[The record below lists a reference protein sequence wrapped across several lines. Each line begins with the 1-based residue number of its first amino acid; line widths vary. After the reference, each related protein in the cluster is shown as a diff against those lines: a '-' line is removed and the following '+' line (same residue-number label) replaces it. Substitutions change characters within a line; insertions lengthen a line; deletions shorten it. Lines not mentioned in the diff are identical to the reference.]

1 MTAYGYKT
9 AAPQK
14 CGAVFLLKKEEK
26 KIKVIGYR

>member
-14 CGAVFLLKKEEK
+14 CGAVFFIEEGRK
-26 KIKVIGYR
+26 NKGYW

>member
-26 KIKVIGYR
+26 KNKGYRL